1 MFRCQ
6 TKTQTNISE
15 YGYINIKIDKME
27 VKRLDIVYATDNN
40 FIDVLHASIAS
51 LYDTNGDLDLDVWI
65 IADNVTDT
73 NKEKIDNLTTKY
85 KQKEINWIENV
96 EIPFKLKLD
105 RGSVSSFSRLFL
117 GEALPKEVT
126 KVLYI
131 DCDIIIMDSLRE
143 LFSMEFNE
151 SIVQGVSDVLNKEY
165 KKVLEIPANKPVF
178 NAGVLYI
185 DLEKWREERVE
196 EKLISVIQKF
206 NGNII
211 QGDLGVLNAVLYDSY
226 KEINP
231 KYNYMT
237 IFEDMAYE
245 DMLIFKKPVNYYSK
259 KELEE
264 ARNNIVIRHYTTCFL
279 SKRPWQ
285 RGSKVSHLEEFKK
298 YYKGEYKRVKDS
310 KIKKIYDKLP
320 HKIGIRLVG
329 FIQSNIRPKVYKL
342 FK

>member
-1 MFRCQ
+1 MFRRQ

-27 VKRLDIVYATDNN
+27 VKILDIVYATDNN
-40 FIDVLHASIAS
+40 FIDVLYASIAS
-51 LYDTNGDLDLDVWI
+51 LYDTNEDLNLNVWI
-65 IADNVTDT
+65 IADNVSDIS
-73 NKEKIDNLTTKY
+73 KEKIDNLTKKY
-85 KQKEINWIENV
+85 KQKEINWLENL

-105 RGSVSSFSRLFL
+105 RGSISSFSRLFL
-117 GEALPKEVT
+117 GEILPKEVT

-151 SIVQGVSDVLNKEY
+151 NIVLGVSDVLNKKY
-165 KKVLEIPANKPVF
+165 KKVLGIPENKPVF

-185 DLEKWREERVE
+185 NLEKWREERIE
-196 EKLISVIQKF
+196 EKLINVIQKF

-237 IFEDMAYE
+237 IFEDMTYE

-264 ARNNIVIRHYTTCFL
+264 ARNNIIIRHYTTCFL

-285 RGSKVSHLEEFKK
+285 QGSKVAHLDEFKK
-298 YYKGEYKRVKDS
+298 YYKGDYKEVRES
-310 KIKKIYDKLP
+310 KMLKIYKKLP
-320 HKIGIRLVG
+320 NKIAVNLLG
-329 FIQSNIRPKVYKL
+329 FIQGKIRPRVYKI

>member
-1 MFRCQ
+1 MFCRQ

-40 FIDVLHASIAS
+40 FIDVLYASISS
-51 LYDTNGDLDLDVWI
+51 LYDTNGDLDLNVWI
-65 IADNVTDT
+65 IADNVADT
-73 NKEKIDNLTTKY
+73 NKEKIDNLTKKY
-85 KQKEINWIENV
+85 KQKEINWIENI

-131 DCDIIIMDSLRE
+131 DCDVIIMNSLRE

-151 SIVQGVSDVLNKEY
+151 NIVLGVSDVLNKEY
-165 KKVLEIPANKPVF
+165 KKVLGIPENKPVF

-185 DLEKWREERVE
+185 DLEKWREERIE

-237 IFEDMAYE
+237 IFEDMTYE

-298 YYKGEYKRVKDS
+298 YYKGDYNEVRES
-310 KIKKIYDKLP
+310 KMLKIYKKLP
-320 HKIGIRLVG
+320 NKIAVNLAG
-329 FIQSNIRPKVYKL
+329 FIQGKIRPKVYKI